1 MNSLGGYI
9 QNGRLFVRV
18 FAGLASGRAAIL
30 RDQRRAIELSERGCG
45 RAGARPCLLRSICLS
60 LALALAVVTSAHA
73 VSTLPLKGHVGGPVN
88 CLDVAGTLVF
98 MGQGLG
104 LWVLDVTDP
113 AHPVALSYTLLGE
126 QVFQLRAVG
135 CFVYAMTGDSVII
148 VDVSDPA
155 HPLRVSPQEAI
166 YGEPNGTLTISGG
179 RLFVPSVQYDPGQP
193 WYYYLSGAIYA
204 VDNPAIPVHVGYY
217 TGTIDFVSG
226 NYGYTLGCT
235 DWQCYYPPTG
245 GLTVSILDLS
255 DPTAIGPPHSLTLA
269 GTSPLDALVVRDHYA
284 YSASIDT
291 FYVVDVADW
300 ATPALVGQTAN
311 PGGDGSSLVVSGNYA
326 YVGSTTITTFDIS
339 QPASPVAVGTPLV
352 LSHSCGDTRIS
363 GTHIFCVGSAG
374 LTIVDATV
382 PTNLV
387 EETYWTPPGPTDPGP
402 LTGLGAYLYVGGLGG
417 LSVFD
422 TEDSGT
428 PVLNGFC
435 SFPDS
440 PDDISSLYAS
450 GWYVYAIIW
459 GGTTKLAVVNVV
471 DPANPAN
478 VGSPLAIDEP
488 SYTKIIAIQDGLA
501 YLAAS
506 SSSGMRIL
514 DVHDPNSITQVGSI
528 PTSLGPTPSCI
539 SGHYAYAG
547 SNDGLY
553 VYDVSDPA
561 NASLIAHHNVGPV
574 NQLEA
579 AGLYVYYLS
588 VTSESTSCE
597 FEFSFQQQ
605 VSCDLNILEL
615 SEDRLTYESRGSTC
629 LWSSTFTAPCDG
641 DCLFN
646 GILNMSISPAFRVQ
660 GAYAYCVYSHGYSY
674 YYDGYGGYLCPDS
687 FWEYGSTLDVI
698 DVSDPTAPTDVARN
712 YLDYTSSLS
721 LFVGNQCYL
730 TTDCGVSVFAGRPP
744 APVLDPL
751 PDFTNAD
758 WVQVSGTA
766 APGTFVTV
774 SGGLSPACIQLC
786 EGETAFSIKVWLRQ
800 DSQNVLNVATLSEYG
815 LASFPAVHRI
825 VEGDDFPPAP
835 APPASFATL
844 TALTISPF
852 SATVPL
858 AAEQSFTCAA
868 MFSDDTVADVTGWL
882 NWEQGGSLGWED
894 KANDELV
901 TGGGLYLNSR
911 PGTAQLQ
918 ASFAG
923 IRSNRVPVTD
933 AGKSGMEA
941 EKAVS
946 YPIGGVV
953 RDKQYGTGLS
963 GATIGTT
970 YHTKVQL
977 KVPAGT
983 SSIPVVDDKTIS
995 PDSGGNYTYLA
1006 PKPQY
1011 VVMASADKHV
1021 LDTRCQL
1028 KYPTKPWNTT
1038 TNPANVPLPGLISL
1052 TSTTQKY
1059 IMNFYVEGFSRIA
1072 PQVVCL
1078 NSKVT
1083 GAQVS
1088 LTAILYD
1095 KVAGATLSQAS
1106 LLVNGGASVIGGKT
1120 YNILSAISQG
1130 FYRNV
1135 IPLPK
1140 IGSNTI
1146 DIVASVPDPN
1156 STSVPR
1162 KQLTTTKRVTVT
1174 RLAKSGPEPKVD
1186 DCAGNEDTDGDGL
1199 SNRIE
1204 ADLGTDPN
1212 EDADF
1217 DGDGLTDAVEY
1228 LQYGTDPKVVDTDGD
1243 GADDY
1248 TEVQRG
1254 TDPRMNDA
1262 VHMRVVFP
1270 PEGAE
1275 VWGNATT
1282 VALEIVSQAVADS
1295 LTRVDLE
1302 ISGPGKADW
1311 TTLATLT
1318 PPGPFA
1324 THVDFTSLTEGPYQ
1338 IRAKA
1343 YAKFDYADLTPEV
1356 TNITVTSAAVLHE
1369 YDSESGHVLVTPI
1382 SATEDNRIVMLPP
1395 PPSLP
1400 VEVQLPA
1407 GAVPSY
1413 DVLTLTLLNPES
1425 VTPTF
1430 GPQEI
1435 YVGPYLGLSLESGQT
1450 EFPPDKTPQITMRYP
1465 DTDGDWTVDD
1475 TSFRADWLVIKAL
1488 NGSNQFEDVLS
1499 SEVDAT
1505 SSSVTGIAAH
1515 FSVFALL
1522 YTVPYLP
1529 LSIVTETPI
1538 PAVRVN
1544 ELCSVTLAGEGGKE
1558 PYAWDLTLGALPPG
1572 LELNHTTGEIS
1583 GMPTEVGAYSFGL
1596 QLSDAQEPPS
1606 TVILGF
1612 SLAVYEPLADSDYDG
1627 IPNDVEGTDDP
1638 DGDGIPNYLDPDSD
1652 GDGIPDA
1659 TELTADPDEDGIPNY
1674 LDLDSDGDSIPDS
1687 VEGIGDPDGDGILN
1701 FLDLDSDGDGVP
1713 DAVEYALGTNPYDP
1727 DNPTDVPA
1735 PWWPVAAG
1743 LLVTGIVVLALRRR
1757 RAGTGK
1763 P

>member
-1 MNSLGGYI
+1 
-9 QNGRLFVRV
+9 
-18 FAGLASGRAAIL
+18 
-30 RDQRRAIELSERGCG
+30 
-45 RAGARPCLLRSICLS
+45 
-60 LALALAVVTSAHA
+60 
-73 VSTLPLKGHVGGPVN
+73 
-88 CLDVAGTLVF
+88 
-98 MGQGLG
+98 MGEGLG
-104 LWVLDVTDP
+104 LRVLDVSEP
-113 AHPVALSYTLLGE
+113 SNPVSVSYTLLGE
-126 QVFQLRAVG
+126 ALKHVRVSG
-135 CFVYAMTGDSVII
+135 SFVYAMTSSKVLI

-155 HPLRVSPQEAI
+155 HPVQTPITVTSYVMPGAAYPFGLSV
-166 YGEPNGTLTISGG
+166 SGG
-179 RLFVPSVQYDPGQP
+179 RLYISYGIHTEV
-193 WYYYLSGAIYA
+193 YA
-204 VDNPAIPVHVGYY
+204 LDNPAVPV
-217 TGTIDFVSG
+217 F
-226 NYGYTLGCT
+226 L
-235 DWQCYYPPTG
+235 
-245 GLTVSILDLS
+245 
-255 DPTAIGPPHSLTLA
+255 
-269 GTSPLDALVVRDHYA
+269 
-284 YSASIDT
+284 
-291 FYVVDVADW
+291 
-300 ATPALVGQTAN
+300 
-311 PGGDGSSLVVSGNYA
+311 GSSLSDLMFGGAGVLVSGNYA
-326 YVGSTTITTFDIS
+326 YLFH
-339 QPASPVAVGTPLV
+339 A
-352 LSHSCGDTRIS
+352 DT
-363 GTHIFCVGSAG
+363 
-374 LTIVDATV
+374 
-382 PTNLV
+382 
-387 EETYWTPPGPTDPGP
+387 
-402 LTGLGAYLYVGGLGG
+402 
-417 LSVFD
+417 
-422 TEDSGT
+422 
-428 PVLNGFC
+428 
-435 SFPDS
+435 
-440 PDDISSLYAS
+440 
-450 GWYVYAIIW
+450 
-459 GGTTKLAVVNVV
+459 
-471 DPANPAN
+471 
-478 VGSPLAIDEP
+478 
-488 SYTKIIAIQDGLA
+488 
-501 YLAAS
+501 
-506 SSSGMRIL
+506 
-514 DVHDPNSITQVGSI
+514 
-528 PTSLGPTPSCI
+528 
-539 SGHYAYAG
+539 
-547 SNDGLY
+547 
-553 VYDVSDPA
+553 
-561 NASLIAHHNVGPV
+561 
-574 NQLEA
+574 
-579 AGLYVYYLS
+579 
-588 VTSESTSCE
+588 
-597 FEFSFQQQ
+597 
-605 VSCDLNILEL
+605 
-615 SEDRLTYESRGSTC
+615 
-629 LWSSTFTAPCDG
+629 
-641 DCLFN
+641 
-646 GILNMSISPAFRVQ
+646 
-660 GAYAYCVYSHGYSY
+660 
-674 YYDGYGGYLCPDS
+674 YGGN
-687 FWEYGSTLDVI
+687 WVNI
-698 DVSDPTAPTDVARN
+698 VDVSDPTAVNVMHASPSLPGCTGDAGYLGTSGGFLVRSHYAYLACDYGFNIVDVADWTNPVLVGETANAGHDSFSVNLSGN
-712 YLDYTSSLS
+712 YA
-721 LFVGNQCYL
+721 FVGSRHITSFDISNPANPLAVGTPLLTSHDCIDARMSGNHIFSVGREGLVIVDATDPANLVEEGFWPSPEPTELQDITGRGGYL
-730 TTDCGVSVFAGRPP
+730 YVSDSTSVSVFNIEDSVNPVFVASCGLGAYGMVHLDAWDTYVYALQQVGGPNTRRLVVIDVADPANPTVVGTPYEMGYESAMDIEVQDGFGYINTGGGFLILDMRDPNNITEVARVVKNYCFGLCVSGHYVYAALSTTGLDIYDVADPAHPILVASHPVGDAYDVVVVGSYVYLPCTAGLRIIQLSDDLLSYEERGLWAGGLASVFVQGSYAYVPTGSPSWAIRVIDVGDPTRPTEVANYP
-744 APVLDPL
+744 IGSTSVYPGLFLGKDCYLITSHGLSVLGGAPDAPELDPL
-751 PDFTNAD
+751 PDFINAD

-774 SGGLSPACIQLC
+774 GGALSPACIQLC
-786 EGETAFSIKVWLRQ
+786 EGQTAFSIKVWLRQ
-800 DSQNVLNVATLSEYG
+800 NSQNVLSVATLSEYG
-815 LASFPAVHRI
+815 LASVPAVRRI
-825 VEGDDFPPAP
+825 VEGDDFPLGPT
-835 APPASFATL
+835 PPDSAFATL
-844 TALTISPF
+844 TALTISPL
-852 SATVPL
+852 SAAVAL
-858 AAEQSFTCAA
+858 GSERSFACAA
-868 MFSDDTVADVTGWL
+868 TFSDDTVADVTGWL

-901 TGGGLYLNSR
+901 TGGGLYLNSK

-923 IRSNRVPVTD
+923 VKSNLVPVTD
-933 AGKSGMEA
+933 AGKSGVEA

-953 RDKQYGTGLS
+953 RDKLLGTGLS

-977 KVPAGT
+977 KIPAGT
-983 SSIPVVDDKTIS
+983 SSIPVTDDRTIS

-1021 LDTRCQL
+1021 SDTRCQL
-1028 KYPTKPWNTT
+1028 KDPSKPWNPT
-1038 TNPANVPLPGLISL
+1038 TNPASVSLPGLVTL
-1052 TSTTQKY
+1052 TSTTQKCL
-1059 IMNFYVEGFSRIA
+1059 MNFYPQGFTRTA
-1072 PQVVCL
+1072 PQVVSL
-1078 NSKVT
+1078 NAKVT